1 MTTAMTE
8 NRKRDARSEAE
19 TAQTCGPPAIR
30 SAHTPRQLKK
40 EQVFGTMK
48 SRARNFKT

>member
-8 NRKRDARSEAE
+8 NRKQDARSEAE
-19 TAQTCGPPAIR
+19 PAQTSGPPAICG
-30 SAHTPRQLKK
+30 AHTPRQLKK
-40 EQVFGTMK
+40 QQAFGTVK